1 MGKSLTGAGLQLA
14 AHSLRTGIAEV
25 RTLAAVESNGQGFLD
40 DGRVTIRFEP
50 HIFHLRTAGRYD
62 VTYPHL
68 SYKEWN
74 PKIPK
79 NTEHSYQLFNQ
90 ACTLNATAAVL
101 SSSWGM
107 FQVMGFNFA
116 SCGCNNLKQFVTL
129 MEKSE
134 DSQLER
140 TVIYLLTTGLDDEL
154 REHRWE
160 DLARLYN
167 GKQYKRNQYD
177 TKLAA
182 AYERFAAMPTITLLN
197 P

>member
-1 MGKSLTGAGLQLA
+1 MSKILTQAGLLSA
-14 AHSLRTGIAEV
+14 AQTLRTGIAEIK
-25 RTLAAVESNGQGFLD
+25 TLADVESSGQGFLD

-50 HIFHLRTAGRYD
+50 HIFHDRTKGRYD
-62 VTYPHL
+62 ATYPQL
-68 SYKEWN
+68 SYPEWN
-74 PKIPK
+74 PKIPRS
-79 NTEHSYQLFNQ
+79 TEHSYQLFNQ
-90 ACTLNATAAVL
+90 ACDLNATAAVL

-116 SCGCNNLKQFVTL
+116 NCGCNNLKQFVSL

-140 TVIYLLTTGLDDEL
+140 TVIFLLTTGLDDEL

-167 GKQYKRNQYD
+167 GKQYKKNQYD
-177 TKLAA
+177 TRLAS
-182 AYERFAAMPTITLLN
+182 RFAWHTAHP
-197 P
+197 